1 MPVASYLRRTLAGLS
16 LLAVVGAC
24 VPSELGRVP
33 ASNRIT
39 VADGTLTLVAPR
51 GYCVDPAS
59 TRDTAEGAFVLFG
72 TCAAISRDPNAPR
85 PAYRALLSATLGPQT
100 TEPMAARFAG
110 MEAFFRSE
118 PGRAALARSG
128 QAKDVTIEK
137 VTRKG
142 DLLLLKINDRSAPQS
157 VPVAA
162 RYWRAIGQ
170 FGGRVTALSVMPLQ
184 AVPLDDSAQIDL
196 LQSFASATRAAN

>member
-1 MPVASYLRRTLAGLS
+1 MPVASYLRRILAGLG
-16 LLAVVGAC
+16 LLAALSAC
-24 VPSELGRVP
+24 VPPGGVP

-39 VADGTLTLVAPR
+39 VAGGALTLAAPR
-51 GYCVDPAS
+51 GYCVDPTA

-85 PAYRALLSATLGPQT
+85 PAYRALLSATLGPQSAG
-100 TEPMAARFAG
+100 PMAARFAG

-128 QAKDVTIEK
+128 QARDVTIEK
-137 VTRKG
+137 VTHTG

-170 FGGRVTALSVMPLQ
+170 FGGHVTALSVMPLQ
-184 AVPLDDSAQIDL
+184 AVPLDDSTQIAL
-196 LQSFASATRAAN
+196 LKGFASAIRAAN